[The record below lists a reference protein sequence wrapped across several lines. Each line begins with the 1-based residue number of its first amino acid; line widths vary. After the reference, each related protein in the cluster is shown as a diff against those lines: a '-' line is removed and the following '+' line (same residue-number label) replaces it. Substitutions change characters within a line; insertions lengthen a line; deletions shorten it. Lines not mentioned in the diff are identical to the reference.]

1 MVLAVAESAS
11 RVGLWPLGTVPYSQ
25 STAKSPTGHRD
36 DCSGYVSMILGL
48 ATPGLSTVGLRDL
61 VDPIPVAEVR
71 RGDLLGNLGP
81 GTEGNAGHVQWV
93 DAVSA
98 TSVTVYE
105 QTGGSAGPHR
115 NTYKRPGFPA
125 WRVRGAADAVVDPI
139 QSGAPDMIL
148 IVQKGTGATYT
159 YNGVWRSY
167 QGNPDVVKSLV
178 GIGVPMLAVDDV
190 GQYGIEFAAA
200 EYYADRDRSRA
211 ADTKVVAAGG
221 DDSGDGGL
229 TYEQTVAA
237 AREGAELAEDS

>member
-1 MVLAVAESAS
+1 MVLAVAESAG
-11 RVGLWPLGTVPYSQ
+11 RVGLWPLGTVAYSQ
-25 STAKSPTGHRD
+25 STAKSPTKHRD

-61 VDPIPVAEVR
+61 VDPILVSQLR

-93 DAVSA
+93 DSVSA

-125 WRVRGAADAVVDPI
+125 WRVRGADAAAPTK
-139 QSGAPDMIL
+139 SGVPDMIL

-167 QGNPDVVKSLV
+167 QGNPKVVAGLQS
-178 GIGVPMLAVDDV
+178 IGVPTLAVDDV
-190 GQYGIEFAAA
+190 GQFGIEFDSR
-200 EYYADRDRSRA
+200 EYYKDRDAMRA
-211 ADTKVVAAGG
+211 HVAAKPGSGPATLVPHTHELGG
-221 DDSGDGGL
+221 STGPAQP
-229 TYEQTVAA
+229 E
-237 AREGAELAEDS
+237 